1 VVDNTSFAGE
11 KECITY
17 AKAGGALTVI
27 AYPDAKGVCESF
39 GGTYANETGIVSGG
53 SGKPA
58 QWSCTYQSVDDA
70 FGALVNRCVLDAAHT
85 GTFAVAYVMVS
96 GDPFGLRKDVCAFQ
110 PTL

>member
-1 VVDNTSFAGE
+1 M
-11 KECITY
+11 
-17 AKAGGALTVI
+17 TVI

-39 GGTYANETGIVSGG
+39 GGTYASETGIVSGG

-96 GDPFGLRKDVCAFQ
+96 GDHSVSEGRLRISTDLVSRHGR
-110 PTL
+110 TRH